1 MNNIGCT
8 LIGLY
13 VYTPTCSEICGEPP
27 EVAATSDRD
36 EADGCEAD
44 TEPQNAN
51 SKPPQ
56 PLQGGRKLSS
66 AASGSD
72 TAVPGPGTSVSNRQL
87 WTDPRNAPSPQASHP
102 ESINSKSKPVQAAMH
117 FSSSS
122 SPLPIYTPP
131 PSPHPGTSHLY
142 RRISDTSVVHTTSSG
157 MALSSQNAPSYPG
170 VPQPISFSMHTASYP
185 SVPASPQPLSRP
197 PSVQGMPYDGPNS
210 RHRRAPSGSSLQN
223 VSAISVSPLPGKAS
237 LPSYTYTH
245 TPHHPPS
252 PPMSPSTLTT
262 GPSSTTI
269 TMLPSQ
275 TQSRPPLL
283 ARPRASS
290 HQRSKSATTL
300 PQIRVQSN
308 ILQTAP
314 PTDVQLLSGTCTTQS
329 HTGCLS
335 STSQKESSLPN
346 RYRRQRGHL
355 RSSSLGTVA
364 HRPTHSS
371 DPWFPLSA
379 STSLASLSRPL
390 LPRNESL
397 GNLSNAS
404 TISET
409 AFSTTSGN
417 LFDKQP
423 SQTPNPDEGYD
434 FSRHFNLFSQFT
446 SNMALQYCSRKSE
459 DVPRCKAPAVWCMD
473 MKNKV
478 IAVGCGNGQVEV
490 GVVLLIT

>member
-1 MNNIGCT
+1 MP
-8 LIGLY
+8 LI
-13 VYTPTCSEICGEPP
+13 YTPPICSEICGEPP
-27 EVAATSDRD
+27 EVASTSDRD

-51 SKPPQ
+51 SKPSQ
-56 PLQGGRKLSS
+56 PSQGGRKLSS
-66 AASGSD
+66 ARGPD
-72 TAVPGPGTSVSNRQL
+72 TPVPGSGTPPSNRQL
-87 WTDPRNAPSPQASHP
+87 LTDSRNAPSQQTSLP
-102 ESINSKSKPVQAAMH
+102 ENIHSKSIPVQAATY
-117 FSSSS
+117 FPSNS

-131 PSPHPGTSHLY
+131 PSPHPTCISPHLF
-142 RRISDTSVVHTTSSG
+142 RRISDTNVVHTTSSG
-157 MALSSQNAPSYPG
+157 MALSTQNAPSYPR
-170 VPQPISFSMHTASYP
+170 VPQPVSFSTHTANYP
-185 SVPASPQPLSRP
+185 SVPASPQPVSRP
-197 PSVQGMPYDGPNS
+197 PSVQGMPYDGPKS
-210 RHRRAPSGSSLQN
+210 RHRRGPSGSSLH
-223 VSAISVSPLPGKAS
+223 SFPATSLSPIPGNAA

-252 PPMSPSTLTT
+252 PPMSPSTHPTVA
-262 GPSSTTI
+262 
-269 TMLPSQ
+269 MLPTQ
-275 TQSRPPLL
+275 THNRPPLPT
-283 ARPRASS
+283 RTRVSS
-290 HQRSKSATTL
+290 HQRSKSATTI
-300 PQIRVQSN
+300 PQVQVQTDM
-308 ILQTAP
+308 LQSAP
-314 PTDVQLLSGTCTTQS
+314 PANVQLVSGTCTTQS
-329 HTGCLS
+329 HSGCLS

-346 RYRRQRGHL
+346 RYRKRRGHS

-364 HRPTHSS
+364 YRPTNSG
-371 DPWFPLSA
+371 DPWSTLSA
-379 STSLASLSRPL
+379 STSLASLSHPL

-409 AFSTTSGN
+409 AFSTTSGH
-417 LFDKQP
+417 LFDKQQ

-490 GVVLLIT
+490 GVVLLVT